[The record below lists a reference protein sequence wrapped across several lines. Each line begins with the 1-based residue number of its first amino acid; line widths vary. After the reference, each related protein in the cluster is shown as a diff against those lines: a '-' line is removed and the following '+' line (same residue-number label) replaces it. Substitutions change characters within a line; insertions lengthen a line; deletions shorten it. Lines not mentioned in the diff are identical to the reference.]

1 MLVQE
6 LDQSLAHQR
15 TLASMA
21 QKLDSE
27 VAVLERSGGP
37 GSVPPSTTAGIST
50 GLTKSPRTGRKR
62 RGNRRDQQNSDRVTN
77 LAGSVVRDVVVST
90 LEQRASASSSV
101 PVHSVP
107 LLSMAGFMP
116 PFSAPHSS
124 HAVGGIHAGL
134 VNLAPVTS
142 VGGARMPSIRFVN
155 GDDSPARFP
164 KHCAPGVGA
173 GGLHLSRG
181 RQDSSSST
189 DSAETVRHLEHG
201 TCVGDIDR
209 YLKASAMMQSSAGAG
224 PVHQTFATPSAVS
237 SSPGMRVYFRPAL
250 LSGVSFPASRS
261 ELEQYKQV
269 LHGSAHVPPTEAS
282 TISTPKS
289 QAPRV
294 RQRSPGRGRGRKAAT
309 VGTDSSASRN
319 VVPMVTTTSMPR
331 FFSVGMVPPS
341 MPMPVVRGAAPPAVT
356 AVHGMLRLVCVAIT
370 VLRGFRV
377 HFTTA
382 ANHC

>member
-6 LDQSLAHQR
+6 LDQSIAHQR
-15 TLASMA
+15 NLVSVA

-27 VAVLERSGGP
+27 VAVLERSGGT
-37 GSVPPSTTAGIST
+37 GSGPPATTAAVST
-50 GLTKSPRTGRKR
+50 GLAKSPRTGRRR
-62 RGNRRDQQNSDRVTN
+62 RGSRRDQQNSDRLTN
-77 LAGSVVRDVVVST
+77 VGGSAVRDVVVS
-90 LEQRASASSSV
+90 EQRASISSSV
-101 PVHSVP
+101 PVHTVP
-107 LLSMAGFMP
+107 LLSMTGFVP

-124 HAVGGIHAGL
+124 HVVGGIHAGV
-134 VNLAPVTS
+134 VNLAPITS
-142 VGGARMPSIRFVN
+142 VGSTRMPSIRFVN

-164 KHCAPGVGA
+164 KQSAPSVGVA
-173 GGLHLSRG
+173 GLRLPRG

-237 SSPGMRVYFRPAL
+237 STPGMRVYFRPAL

-282 TISTPKS
+282 AVSTPKS
-289 QAPRV
+289 QAPRA

-309 VGTDSSASRN
+309 VATDSSASRN
-319 VVPMVTTTSMPR
+319 VVMPMVTTTSLPR

-341 MPMPVVRGAAPPAVT
+341 MPMPPVRGSAPPSVT
-356 AVHGMLRLVCVAIT
+356 AVHGTLTLVLVCLGV
-370 VLRGFRV
+370 
-377 HFTTA
+377 
-382 ANHC
+382 

>member
-6 LDQSLAHQR
+6 LDQSITHQR
-15 TLASMA
+15 SLVSVA

-27 VAVLERSGGP
+27 VAVLERSGGA
-37 GSVPPSTTAGIST
+37 GTVPPATTAGVSM
-50 GLTKSPRTGRKR
+50 GPTKSPRTGRKR
-62 RGNRRDQQNSDRVTN
+62 RGGRRDQQISDRVTN
-77 LAGSVVRDVVVST
+77 LAGSAVRDVVVSVP
-90 LEQRASASSSV
+90 EQRASISSSV
-101 PVHSVP
+101 PVHTVP
-107 LLSMAGFMP
+107 LLSMAGFVP
-116 PFSAPHSS
+116 PFSAPHSG
-124 HAVGGIHAGL
+124 HVVGGIHAGL

-142 VGGARMPSIRFVN
+142 VGSTRMPAIRFVN

-164 KHCAPGVGA
+164 KHGAPGVGVA
-173 GGLHLSRG
+173 GLRLPRG

-237 SSPGMRVYFRPAL
+237 STPGMRVYFRPAL

-282 TISTPKS
+282 TVSTPKS

-309 VGTDSSASRN
+309 VATDSSASRN
-319 VVPMVTTTSMPR
+319 VIVPMVTTTSVPR

-341 MPMPVVRGAAPPAVT
+341 MPMPAVRGSAPPSVT
-356 AVHGMLRLVCVAIT
+356 AVHGTLTLVLVCLGV
-370 VLRGFRV
+370 
-377 HFTTA
+377 
-382 ANHC
+382 